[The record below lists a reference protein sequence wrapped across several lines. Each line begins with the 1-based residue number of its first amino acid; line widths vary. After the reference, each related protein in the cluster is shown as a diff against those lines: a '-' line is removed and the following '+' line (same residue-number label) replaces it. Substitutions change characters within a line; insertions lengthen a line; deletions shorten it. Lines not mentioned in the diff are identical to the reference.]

1 MTSKRPDRR
10 SIGRIVRDNG
20 PKNPHEEIMD
30 CIESTNDI
38 VSEIL
43 DILNR
48 LTLDVKTIR
57 KDKITLE
64 ELARRHGLTI
74 G

>member
-1 MTSKRPDRR
+1 MTSRKDRR

-38 VSEIL
+38 VS
-43 DILNR
+43 
-48 LTLDVKTIR
+48 
-57 KDKITLE
+57 KILE
-64 ELARRHGLTI
+64 ENTKAFTKLFIYLDEKVAEMDKE
-74 G
+74 